1 MYGTWSKALR
11 VLAIALLL
19 AAPALK
25 FAVAQDATDAT
36 AASDSSYTD
45 SQYTDSQYY
54 DPAQD
59 TAPDAAADSSDTD
72 TSTDSAPTDAADT
85 NTDTTTDA
93 EQAGAEVAASRGIR
107 MGAYGAVAAVQEKV
121 QTGGFFHD
129 WVSNMFS
136 AVAELAKKPLWIV
149 LYIVTVGAFVVFSAF
164 FDGPIKVLGSALT
177 FLYSIVQTYALFKT
191 NHYVTDFARDGA
203 PETIRSLWFALLF
216 TGIFVWGIGS
226 VVRTLLVAGMKN
238 GLGGLLAPLSLDKLL
253 DKFRSKDADL
263 EEVDDGSAKNPK
275 RQNTAIMFTDIVG
288 YSAQM
293 GKNEAA
299 MVAKLNIHN
308 EIMRNQIV
316 RNRGTVIKTIGDAF
330 MVRFRSAESAVMCA
344 LDCQKAIGEYNKGK
358 TPDDQFHIR
367 IGCHMGEVIHTGT
380 DVFGEGVNIAARIE
394 PKCDPDGV
402 TVSDVIA
409 NAARNKVPAHFS
421 SIGRHPMKNI
431 TNPPELFKVFAIE
444 PQAAAKSQKSAA
456 GAAATGGAPGGT
468 FKI

>member
-1 MYGTWSKALR
+1 MSKSVGNLGMNYSWSNLLR
-11 VLAIALLL
+11 IFAIALLL
-19 AAPALK
+19 AFPVVTFSHAQEPSSPESSSTETAPPNAAPAD
-25 FAVAQDATDAT
+25 AETAPADGEATDP
-36 AASDSSYTD
+36 AAEGTV
-45 SQYTDSQYY
+45 TTEEEGT
-54 DPAQD
+54 PAQ
-59 TAPDAAADSSDTD
+59 AAA
-72 TSTDSAPTDAADT
+72 PADRRPRQG
-85 NTDTTTDA
+85 A
-93 EQAGAEVAASRGIR
+93 FGAISGEAEV
-107 MGAYGAVAAVQEKV
+107 V
-121 QTGGFFHD
+121 QTNGAFNDWFF
-129 WVSNMFS
+129 NMFA
-136 AVAELAKKPLWIV
+136 AVAEFAKRPLFIALYALTVLAL
-149 LYIVTVGAFVVFSAF
+149 VVFRVY
-164 FDGPIKVLGSALT
+164 FDNPVKILGCSLFYA
-177 FLYSIVQTYALFKT
+177 YSMVQTYSLFKE
-191 NHYVTDFARDGA
+191 NHFVTDFTLDGGL
-203 PETIRSLWFALLF
+203 TTTKSVWFAAIF
-216 TGIFVWGIGS
+216 TLILTWGVSRALQHVIVAAMRTGLGS
-226 VVRTLLVAGMKN
+226 V
-238 GLGGLLAPLSLDKLL
+238 LAPLDPRKWL
-253 DKFRSKDADL
+253 DKFRSSDVDL
-263 EEVDDGSAKNPK
+263 EELEGGSAKNPK

-358 TPDDQFHIR
+358 TPEDQFHIR

-431 TNPPELFKVFAIE
+431 ANPPELFKVFPIE
-444 PQAAAKSQKSAA
+444 AQAVQKTGKTAPAAA
-456 GAAATGGAPGGT
+456 GATGGTPGGT